1 MRVVLA
7 VLLSSSL
14 LAACGGGGS
23 SDAGG
28 TAAPLLV
35 INTSNQQAV
44 GRATATASAALVGAG
59 GGASGANS
67 AESGATALSFSRGSG
82 ALPGASLSAVAMYL
96 AHALDNST
104 GGQRTALAASR
115 AGGSARALAVAPVTE
130 LCTLSGSFTLGL
142 VDADNSG
149 SATLGDTLTLTFN
162 HCQDTATE
170 SVNGVMSITFSQI
183 NMPSGLLSFT
193 GSLAMQSLTVA
204 DGTRT
209 AVLNGGLS
217 MDLAQLS
224 TTQTRIGMTVG
235 GSGLSASVSGTG
247 IVSESIG
254 FDAGFALSI
263 TETAAT
269 MVGDVDTS
277 TATLNGSF
285 TASSIGGRVQ
295 ISTTVPVLQLASEN
309 YPRAGV
315 LKVLGSSS
323 ALRLTALDATTAR
336 IELDAN
342 LDGTYESSTD
352 LPWTTLLPG

>member
-14 LAACGGGGS
+14 VAACGGGGS
-23 SDAGG
+23 GDAGG
-28 TAAPLLV
+28 TSAPLLV
-35 INTSNQQAV
+35 ITTSNQQAV
-44 GRATATASAALVGAG
+44 GRATATASTALVGAG
-59 GGASGANS
+59 GGVSGANS
-67 AESGATALSFSRGSG
+67 TEGGASALSVSRASGS
-82 ALPGASLSAVAMYL
+82 LPGASLGAVAMYL

-104 GGQRTALAASR
+104 GGQRWALAASR

-142 VDADNSG
+142 VDSDNSG

-162 HCQDTATE
+162 HCQDSATE

-183 NMPSGLLSFT
+183 SMPSGLLSFT

-209 AVLNGGLS
+209 AVLNGGLV

-224 TTQTRIGMTVG
+224 SSQTRVGMTVG
-235 GSGLSASVSGTG
+235 SSGLSASVTGTG
-247 IVSESIG
+247 VSEAIS
-254 FDAGFALSI
+254 FDAGFALNI

-269 MVGDVDTS
+269 TVGGVDS
-277 TATLNGSF
+277 ATATLNGSF
-285 TASSIGGRVQ
+285 TASTIGGRVQ
-295 ISTTVPVLQLASEN
+295 LSTTVPMLQLASEN

-315 LKVLGSSS
+315 LKVTGNAS

-352 LPWTTLLPG
+352 LAWTTLLPG

>member
-7 VLLSSSL
+7 VLLSTSL

-23 SDAGG
+23 DAGG
-28 TAAPLLV
+28 TSAPLLV
-35 INTSNQQAV
+35 INASNQQAV
-44 GRATATASAALVGAG
+44 GRATATASTALVGAG
-59 GGASGANS
+59 GGVSGVNSTEGGAS
-67 AESGATALSFSRGSG
+67 ALSVSRASG
-82 ALPGASLSAVAMYL
+82 ALPGASLSAVALYL

-104 GGQRTALAASR
+104 GGQRSALSASR
-115 AGGSARALAVAPVTE
+115 TGGSARALAVAPVTE

-142 VDADNSG
+142 VDSDNSG

-162 HCQDTATE
+162 HCQDSATE

-183 NMPSGLLSFT
+183 SMPSGLLSFT

-204 DGTRT
+204 DGART
-209 AVLNGGLS
+209 AVLNGGLV

-224 TTQTRIGMTVG
+224 SSQTRVGMTVG
-235 GSGLSASVSGTG
+235 GSGLSASVTG
-247 IVSESIG
+247 AGVSESIG
-254 FDAGFALSI
+254 FDAGFAISI
-263 TETAAT
+263 TETVAT
-269 MVGDVDTS
+269 TVGGIDS
-277 TATLNGSF
+277 ATATLNGSF

-295 ISTTVPVLQLASEN
+295 LNTTVPMLQLASEN

-315 LKVLGSSS
+315 LKVQGNSS

-336 IELDAN
+336 LELDAN

-352 LPWTTLLPG
+352 MAWTTLLPG

>member
-7 VLLSSSL
+7 LLLSSSL

-23 SDAGG
+23 DAGG
-28 TAAPLLV
+28 TSAPLLV
-35 INTSNQQAV
+35 ITTSNQQAV
-44 GRATATASAALVGAG
+44 GRATATASTALVGAG
-59 GGASGANS
+59 GGVSGANS
-67 AESGATALSFSRGSG
+67 TEGGASALSVSRASG
-82 ALPGASLSAVAMYL
+82 ALPGASLGAVALYL
-96 AHALDNST
+96 AHALDNSI
-104 GGQRTALAASR
+104 GGQRSALAASR

-162 HCQDTATE
+162 HCQDSATE

-183 NMPSGLLSFT
+183 SMPSGLLSFT

-224 TTQTRIGMTVG
+224 STQTRVGMTVG
-235 GSGLSASVSGTG
+235 GSGLSASVTG
-247 IVSESIG
+247 AGVSESIG
-254 FDAGFALSI
+254 FDAGFALNI
-263 TETAAT
+263 TETTAT
-269 MVGDVDTS
+269 TVGSVDS
-277 TATLNGSF
+277 ATATLNGSF
-285 TASSIGGRVQ
+285 TASTIGGRVQ
-295 ISTTVPVLQLASEN
+295 ISTTVPMLQLASEN

-315 LKVLGSSS
+315 LKVLGNSS

-352 LPWTTLLPG
+352 LAWTTLLPG